1 MTKRMVKRL
10 ALLACLALP
19 LGASPADSLLRSQ
32 VESLPIHVQKVETC
46 GAWTQADRAG
56 YYRVVVVDVH
66 EGAGSEIYVQ
76 WIAQPTHERRSELV
90 RPLAFPEL
98 NDDHSQYAIQE
109 MRCKKVGSGI
119 EIAIKAQYEY
129 DTVEKTHAIRVLVK
143 AAGSYAI
150 SGMARSGKRR

>member
-1 MTKRMVKRL
+1 M
-10 ALLACLALP
+10 ALP
-19 LGASPADSLLRSQ
+19 FCANASDSLLKAQ

-46 GAWTQADRAG
+46 GAWSQADRAG

-76 WIAQPTHERRSELV
+76 WLTQPTQERRPELV
-90 RPLAFPEL
+90 RTLAFPEL

-109 MRCKKVGSGI
+109 MRCRKVGSGI
-119 EIAIKAQYEY
+119 EIAIKAQYEH

-143 AAGSYAI
+143 AAGTYAI
-150 SGMARSGKRR
+150 SGMARGSQRR

>member
-1 MTKRMVKRL
+1 MVNRL
-10 ALLACLALP
+10 IWSALLTLP
-19 LGASPADSLLRSQ
+19 FCANASDSLLKAQ

-90 RPLAFPEL
+90 RTLAFPEL

-119 EIAIKAQYEY
+119 EIAIKAQYEH
-129 DTVEKTHAIRVLVK
+129 DTVDKTHAIRVLVK
-143 AAGSYAI
+143 AAGTYAI
-150 SGMARSGKRR
+150 SGTARSGKRR

>member
-1 MTKRMVKRL
+1 M
-10 ALLACLALP
+10 ALP
-19 LGASPADSLLRSQ
+19 FCANASDSLLKAQ
-32 VESLPIHVQKVETC
+32 VESLPILVQKVETC

-76 WIAQPTHERRSELV
+76 WLTQPTQEARSELV
-90 RPLAFPEL
+90 RTLAFPEL

-109 MRCKKVGSGI
+109 MRCRKVGSGI
-119 EIAIKAQYEY
+119 EIAIKAQYEH

-143 AAGSYAI
+143 AAGTYAI
-150 SGMARSGKRR
+150 SGMARGSQRR

>member
-1 MTKRMVKRL
+1 MNRFIGW
-10 ALLACLALP
+10 AFLALP
-19 LGASPADSLLRSQ
+19 FCANASDSLLKAQ
-32 VESLPIHVQKVETC
+32 VESLPILVQKVETC

-76 WIAQPTHERRSELV
+76 WLTQPTQERRPELV
-90 RPLAFPEL
+90 RTLAFPEL

-109 MRCKKVGSGI
+109 MRCRKVGSGI
-119 EIAIKAQYEY
+119 EIAIKAQYEH

-143 AAGSYAI
+143 AAGTYAI
-150 SGMARSGKRR
+150 SGMARGSQRR

>member
-1 MTKRMVKRL
+1 MSRI
-10 ALLACLALP
+10 ALMAFLALP
-19 LGASPADSLLRSQ
+19 LGATASESLLTRQ
-32 VESLPIHVQKVETC
+32 VESLPLSVQKVETC

-76 WIAQPTHERRSELV
+76 WLTQPTQERRSELV
-90 RPLAFPEL
+90 RTLAFPEL

-109 MRCKKVGSGI
+109 MRCRKVGSGI
-119 EIAIKAQYEY
+119 EIAIKAQYEH

-143 AAGSYAI
+143 AAGTYAI
-150 SGMARSGKRR
+150 SGMARGSQRR